1 MTLTKS
7 QRQQMRGLRSGICAC
22 QGRGYFNLAGKRTPC
37 PSCAAKAPGNRPEP
51 EVVIQGPKAV
61 VDEFLRLSDKLAKA
75 RQKASRLASTN
86 RKMKW
91 ALRDMVTVAETAGL
105 DLNPGRKGWRIK
117 ARKR

>member
-7 QRQQMRGLRSGICAC
+7 QRQQMRGLRTGICAC
-22 QGRGYFNLAGKRTPC
+22 QGRGYFVLGGRREEC
-37 PSCAAKAPGNRPEP
+37 PACAQNRPRIAFEVPEDPEP
-51 EVVIQGPKAV
+51 QIKVLK
-61 VDEFLRLSDKLAKA
+61 RKLASA
-75 RQKASRLASTN
+75 REKASRLASTN